1 MNLCK
6 NICAALCYILPQRF
20 AEIFTKIRKR
30 KIINNEGEIASFLA
44 MTYRMKIIAVIPARY
59 ASTRFPAKL
68 MQDLG
73 GKTVILRTYEASVAT
88 KLFDDV
94 FVVTDSDLIF
104 NEIVSNGGKAI
115 MSIKEHESGSDRIA
129 EAVASLDVDIVVNVQ
144 GDEPFTEAG
153 PLEQV
158 LSVFKNDPDHKVD
171 LASLMREI
179 TDEDEIN
186 NPNNVKVV
194 VDQSQFALYFSRSV
208 IPYPRDKDVGVRYF
222 QHIGIYAFRKQALL
236 DFYSLPMKSLEASE
250 KLEQLRYLEFGK
262 RIKMVETTHVGIGID
277 TAEDL
282 EKARGILSSK

>member
-1 MNLCK
+1 
-6 NICAALCYILPQRF
+6 
-20 AEIFTKIRKR
+20 
-30 KIINNEGEIASFLA
+30 
-44 MTYRMKIIAVIPARY
+44 MKVIAVIPARY

-73 GKTVILRTYEASVAT
+73 GKTVILRTYEAAIHT

-104 NEIVSNGGKAI
+104 NEISSNGGKAI

-129 EAVASLDVDIVVNVQ
+129 EAVQNLEVDIVINVQ
-144 GDEPFTEAG
+144 GDEPFIDAE
-153 PLEQV
+153 PLAKVIE
-158 LSVFKNDPDHKVD
+158 VFRNDTAKQVD

-179 TDEDEIN
+179 KDETEIN

-194 VDQSQFALYFSRSV
+194 VDQNGFALYFSRSV
-208 IPYPRDKDVGVRYF
+208 IPYPRERNVGVRYF

-262 RIKMVETTHVGIGID
+262 RIKMVETTHIGIGID
-277 TAEDL
+277 TEADL
-282 EKARGILSSK
+282 EKARKLF